1 VATGRLIAIE
11 GIDGAGKT
19 TQVEL
24 LVAAL
29 RAAGHEVV
37 ATKEPTGG
45 PHGRRIRA
53 MSMAGDPVSPADQLE
68 AFIADREEH
77 VRDLVAPALARGAV
91 VVTDRYYLSNVA
103 YQGAGGLDPEE
114 ILARNEKR
122 FPVPD
127 AVILIVVSPTE
138 GLRRVHARGGE
149 LNQAFEREDFL
160 TRVAAVF
167 ARVSRPYV
175 HRVDGEA
182 PPAVVHAAVRAALE
196 GVVALDPR

>member
-1 VATGRLIAIE
+1 VAAGTLIAIE

-19 TQVEL
+19 TQVEM
-24 LVAAL
+24 LVGAL

-37 ATKEPTGG
+37 ATKEPTSG

-53 MSMAGDPVSPADQLE
+53 MSTAGEPVSPADQLE
-68 AFIADREEH
+68 SFVADREEH
-77 VRDLVAPALARGAV
+77 VRDLIAPALARGAV

-127 AVILIVVSPTE
+127 AVVLIVVSPAE
-138 GLRRVHARGGE
+138 GLRRVRARGGE

-160 TRVAAVF
+160 ERVAHVF

-182 PPAVVHAAVRAALE
+182 QPAAVHAAVREALRSVVDLGE
-196 GVVALDPR
+196 G

>member
-1 VATGRLIAIE
+1 MAAGRLIAIE

-19 TQVEL
+19 TQVEM
-24 LVAAL
+24 LVDAL

-37 ATKEPTGG
+37 PTKEPTNG

-53 MSMAGDPVSPADQLE
+53 MSTAGEPVSPADQLE
-68 AFIADREEH
+68 CFVADREEH
-77 VRDLVAPALARGAV
+77 VRDLIAPALARGAV

-103 YQGAGGLDPEE
+103 YQGAGGLDPDE

-127 AVILIVVSPTE
+127 AIVLIVVSPAE
-138 GLRRVHARGGE
+138 GLRRVRARGGE

-160 TRVAAVF
+160 ERVAEVF
-167 ARVSRPYV
+167 ARVLRPYV

-182 PPAVVHAAVRAALE
+182 RPEVVHAVVREALR
-196 GVVALDPR
+196 GVVDLGAD